1 MTRHPHPD
9 SSAPLPRENPWASQ
23 TNRVPEVA
31 ALAARQLGVLHR
43 AQLRDL
49 GVSHGRVEHEI
60 DVGRWVAAAPD
71 VVAAQN
77 AGLTRSQRMW
87 LGVLH
92 GGPRATL
99 THATA
104 CEVGGLSW
112 TGDEAVHVLT
122 PKGDLAS
129 ALPGI
134 RFHQTRRSYDGWVR
148 VDGDGLPCLDIEHAV
163 LLTSERDRHVR
174 RAVGRI
180 AAAVQQQLTTA
191 DRLLRASTTIRKLR
205 HGQLFR
211 QSLGDIAGGA
221 QSFAEIDIG
230 TLCREAGL
238 APPDRQEVRRD
249 KDGRRRYLDCTWRL
263 PSGRC
268 VVLEIDGSFHMQVG
282 NWWRD
287 LRRQRSLVEWN
298 QRRRPLCQRRDPA
311 CSTRESSRT
320 CGTSASPIRLRL
332 PASTHPRSQTNR
344 VGVSPGPA
352 SARTRRTRRDG
363 RGSPRPGRPRPRDP
377 PGASTRSR

>member
-1 MTRHPHPD
+1 MTRRPHLD
-9 SSAPLPRENPWASQ
+9 SSAFLARDSPSGPQ
-23 TNRVPEVA
+23 TNRVVA
-31 ALAARQLGVLHR
+31 EAGALAARQLGVLHR

-60 DVGRWVAAAPD
+60 DVGRWSVVAPD
-71 VVAAQN
+71 VVATQN
-77 AGLTRSQRMW
+77 AALTRPQRMW

-92 GGPRATL
+92 AGPRAAL

-112 TGDEAVHVLT
+112 TVDDTVHVLT

-134 RFHQTRRSYDGWVR
+134 RFHQTRRPYGAWVR
-148 VDGDGLPCLDIEHAV
+148 VDGDGLPTLDIEHAV
-163 LLTSERDRHVR
+163 LLTSERDRYVR

-191 DRLLRASTTIRKLR
+191 DRLLEASTTIRKLR
-205 HGQLFR
+205 HGELFR
-211 QSLGDIAGGA
+211 QALGDIAGGA

-238 APPDRQEVRRD
+238 VPPERQAVRRD
-249 KDGRRRYLDCTWRL
+249 GNGLRRYLDCTWRL
-263 PSGRC
+263 PNGRC
-268 VVLEIDGSFHMQVG
+268 VVLEVDGSFHMQVG

-287 LRRQRSLVEWN
+287 LKRERALVAWN
-298 QRRRPLCQRRDPA
+298 QAVLRC
-311 CSTRESSRT
+311 
-320 CGTSASPIRLRL
+320 ASVELRL
-332 PASTHPRSQTNR
+332 APDGIIEDLRALGVPDSSATFPQVTPPGSQTNR
-344 VGVSPGPA
+344 EVGQTSSSQRSKA
-352 SARTRRTRRDG
+352 SKL
-363 RGSPRPGRPRPRDP
+363 
-377 PGASTRSR
+377 